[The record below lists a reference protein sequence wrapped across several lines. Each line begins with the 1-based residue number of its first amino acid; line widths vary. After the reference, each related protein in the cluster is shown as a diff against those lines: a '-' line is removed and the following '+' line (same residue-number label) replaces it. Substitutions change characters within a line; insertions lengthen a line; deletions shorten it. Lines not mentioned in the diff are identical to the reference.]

1 MKAKLHLPACARMAI
16 TLYVIVDGFAAAAR
30 PQEIS

>member
-1 MKAKLHLPACARMAI
+1 MKPKLSLPACERMAI

-30 PQEIS
+30 PREVS